1 MGAVGFV
8 NPLRKRKEDSA
19 GKVFSLSLFFADD
32 SEYVMTR
39 FEQLLLDSGKVSTED
54 LRKVQHVQHERSEP
68 LERLLVELGFLSED
82 DLLSLLSQY
91 YSAPIIGA
99 RDFPQEPPAI
109 ANVNPGFFRQAR
121 LCPLAVTD
129 GQLMAAMADPGDLY
143 VIEAVEK
150 ATGLHLS
157 LRLARERDILEA
169 LSAYYG
175 DGSTEGRSA
184 TGDAADVE
192 YLEDDQE
199 DVEHLRDLAS
209 EAPVIRL
216 VNSLIARALEQR
228 ASDIHIE
235 PFEKELRI
243 RYRIDGILHD
253 IDAPPRKL
261 QAALISRV
269 KLMAKLNIAE
279 RRLPQDGRIKLRM
292 LGREIDLRV
301 SSLPTLYGE
310 SVVLRILDRSS
321 ISVTLDSLGFPTDTL
336 EAFDKLINRPYGM
349 ILVTGPTGSGK
360 TTTLY
365 GALDKINS
373 PDKKIIT
380 IEDPVE
386 YQLRGVNQIHVK
398 PQIGLTFASGL
409 RSIVRQDP
417 DVIMVGEIRDYETA
431 EIAVQA
437 ALTGHLVFSTLH
449 TNDAA
454 GAVSRLLEMGVEDY
468 LLASS
473 LLGVMAQRLVRNLCH
488 HCRRPVEMAVPS
500 RSDGGHTNG
509 NGDIPTAVYEAKGC
523 DECAMTGYRGRN
535 GIFELLMVN
544 EGVRQLILKRS
555 SADLVKNYAVS
566 QQSMR
571 TLREDGW
578 RKVRE
583 GSTSVA
589 EVLRVTQD
597 E

>member
-1 MGAVGFV
+1 
-8 NPLRKRKEDSA
+8 
-19 GKVFSLSLFFADD
+19 
-32 SEYVMTR
+32 MTR
-39 FEQLLLDSGKVSTED
+39 FEQLLMDSGKVSADD
-54 LRKVQHVQHERSEP
+54 LRRVQHVQHERSEP

-82 DLLSLLSQY
+82 DLLTLLSHY
-91 YSAPIIGA
+91 YGAPIVGA
-99 RDFPQEPPAI
+99 REFPQEPPAL

-121 LCPLAVTD
+121 LCPLAVHD
-129 GQLMAAMADPGDLY
+129 GQLVAALADPGDLY
-143 VIEAVEK
+143 AIEAIEK
-150 ATGLHLS
+150 ATGLRLS
-157 LRLARERDILEA
+157 LRLAREREVLEA
-169 LSAYYG
+169 LNAYYG
-175 DGSTEGRSA
+175 DGAAEGRTNGGETA
-184 TGDAADVE
+184 EVE
-192 YLEDDQE
+192 YFEDDQE

-235 PFEKELRI
+235 PFEKELRV

-253 IDAPPRKL
+253 IEAPPRKL

-321 ISVTLDSLGFPTDTL
+321 ISVTLDSLGFPGDTL
-336 EAFDKLINRPYGM
+336 GAFDKLINRPYGM

-454 GAVSRLLEMGVEDY
+454 GAISRLLEMGVEDY

-473 LLGVMAQRLVRNLCH
+473 LLGVMGQRLVRNLCL
-488 HCRRPVEMAVPS
+488 HCRRPVEAAILAS
-500 RSDGGHTNG
+500 NG
-509 NGDIPTAVYEAKGC
+509 TRTQKTREIPAAVYEAGGC
-523 DECAMTGYRGRN
+523 EECASTGYRGRN

-544 EGVRQLILKRS
+544 EGLRQLILKRS
-555 SADLVKNYAVS
+555 SADAIKTYAVS
-566 QQSMR
+566 EQDMR

>member
-1 MGAVGFV
+1 MSRLDTMLLAT
-8 NPLRKRKEDSA
+8 
-19 GKVFSLSLFFADD
+19 GKLSADD
-32 SEYVMTR
+32 
-39 FEQLLLDSGKVSTED
+39 
-54 LRKVQHVQHERSEP
+54 LRRVRQVQQERGEP
-68 LERLLVELGFLSED
+68 LERLLLELGFMAED
-82 DLLSLLSQY
+82 DLLPVLADY
-91 YSAPIIGA
+91 YHAPLIGV
-99 RDFPQEPPAI
+99 RDFPQAPPELGSI
-109 ANVNPGFFRQAR
+109 NPAYFRQAR
-121 LCPLAVTD
+121 ICPLRVQD
-129 GQLMAAMADPGDLY
+129 GQLIAAMADPGD
-143 VIEAVEK
+143 VDAVEALEK
-150 ATGLHLS
+150 ATGLRLVR
-157 LRLARERDILEA
+157 RLARERELLDA
-169 LSAYYG
+169 LTAYYA
-175 DGSTEGRSA
+175 EGGETA
-184 TGDAADVE
+184 TGAEAGE
-192 YLEDDQE
+192 GGSIEEDQD

-216 VNSLIARALEQR
+216 VNVMISRAMEQR

-253 IDAPPRKL
+253 IEAPPRRL
-261 QAALISRV
+261 QAALISRI

-292 LGREIDLRV
+292 LGREVDLRV
-301 SSLPTLYGE
+301 STLPTLYGE

-321 ISVTLDSLGFPTDTL
+321 ITLSLESLGFPADTL
-336 EAFDKLINRPYGM
+336 ELFETMITKPYGM

-386 YQLRGVNQIHVK
+386 YQLSGVNQVHVK
-398 PQIGLTFASGL
+398 PKIGLSFASGL

-417 DVIMVGEIRDYETA
+417 DVIMIGEIRDYETA
-431 EIAVQA
+431 EIAIQS

-473 LLGVMAQRLVRNLCH
+473 LLGVMAQRLVRSLCRQC
-488 HCRRPVEMAVPS
+488 CRPGHS
-500 RSDGGHTNG
+500 GGELGGQELGLSG
-509 NGDIPTAVYEAKGC
+509 NGAMPASALVYDAVGCEA
-523 DECAMTGYRGRN
+523 CANTGYRGRL
-535 GIFELLMVN
+535 GIFELMTLD
-544 EGVRQLILKRS
+544 EDLRQLILKRA
-555 SADLVKNYAVS
+555 SADMIKRRAIAT
-566 QQSMR
+566 QHMR
-571 TLREDGW
+571 VLRDDGW
-578 RKVRE
+578 RTVAE
-583 GSTSVA
+583 GLTTVA
-589 EVLRVTQD
+589 EVLRVTQ

>member
-1 MGAVGFV
+1 M
-8 NPLRKRKEDSA
+8 
-19 GKVFSLSLFFADD
+19 
-32 SEYVMTR
+32 MTR
-39 FEQLLLDSGKVSTED
+39 FEEMLLASGKVSTDD
-54 LRKVQHVQHERSEP
+54 LRKVQRVQQERGEP
-68 LERLLVELGFLSED
+68 LERLLVELGFMSED
-82 DLLSLLSQY
+82 DLLVLLAEY
-91 YSAPIIGA
+91 YQAPILNA

-109 ANVNPGFFRQAR
+109 ASINPGFFRQAR
-121 LCPLAVTD
+121 LCPLAIHD
-129 GQLMAAMADPGDLY
+129 GQLEVAMADPGDLY
-143 VIEAVEK
+143 VIESLEK
-150 ATGLHLS
+150 ATGLRLS
-157 LRLARERDILEA
+157 RRLARERDILEV
-169 LSAYYG
+169 LNAYYA
-175 DGSTEGRSA
+175 DGTTEERTAGSEV
-184 TGDAADVE
+184 GDVE

-216 VNSLIARALEQR
+216 VNAWIARALEQR

-235 PFEKELRI
+235 PFEKELRV

-253 IDAPPRKL
+253 IEAPPRKL

-321 ISVTLDSLGFPTDTL
+321 IVVSLDSLGFPADTL
-336 EAFDKLINRPYGM
+336 REFDKLITRPYGM

-360 TTTLY
+360 TTSLY

-386 YQLRGVNQIHVK
+386 YQLRGINQIHVK
-398 PQIGLTFASGL
+398 PQIGLTFANGL

-417 DVIMVGEIRDYETA
+417 DVIMIGEIRDYETA

-473 LLGVMAQRLVRNLCH
+473 LLGIMAQRLVRTLCR
-488 HCRRPVEMAVPS
+488 HCRRPVEVGVKLGENGAA
-500 RSDGGHTNG
+500 TNG
-509 NGDIPTAVYEAKGC
+509 QESIPSAAYEAQ
-523 DECAMTGYRGRN
+523 
-535 GIFELLMVN
+535 
-544 EGVRQLILKRS
+544 GV
-555 SADLVKNYAVS
+555 
-566 QQSMR
+566 
-571 TLREDGW
+571 
-578 RKVRE
+578 
-583 GSTSVA
+583 
-589 EVLRVTQD
+589 
-597 E
+597 

>member
-1 MGAVGFV
+1 
-8 NPLRKRKEDSA
+8 
-19 GKVFSLSLFFADD
+19 
-32 SEYVMTR
+32 MTH
-39 FEQLLLDSGKVSTED
+39 FEELLLGTGKVSSDD
-54 LRKVQHVQHERSEP
+54 LRKVQRVQLDRGEA

-82 DLLSLLSQY
+82 DLLQLLADY
-91 YSAPIIGA
+91 YQAPIANA
-99 RDFPQEPPAI
+99 RDFPKEPPTL
-109 ANVNPGFFRQAR
+109 ANINPGFFRQAR
-121 LCPLAVTD
+121 LCPLALQD
-129 GQLMAAMADPGDLY
+129 GQLLVAMADPGDLS

-150 ATGLHLS
+150 ATGCSLV

-169 LSAYYG
+169 LSTYYA
-175 DGSTEGRSA
+175 DGMAEDRPVGE
-184 TGDAADVE
+184 DVGEIE

-216 VNSLIARALEQR
+216 VNALIARALEQR

-253 IDAPPRKL
+253 VEAPPRKL

-336 EAFDKLINRPYGM
+336 EVFDKLINRPYGM

-386 YQLRGVNQIHVK
+386 YQLSGVNQIHVK
-398 PQIGLTFASGL
+398 PQIGLTFANGL

-473 LLGVMAQRLVRNLCH
+473 LLGIMAQRLVRTLCR
-488 HCRRPVEMAVPS
+488 HCRRPVEVGLHS
-500 RSDGGHTNG
+500 GGNGKATNG
-509 NGDIPTAVYEAKGC
+509 VGGIPTAAYEEQGC
-523 DECAMTGYRGRN
+523 DECAMTGYRGRS
-535 GIFELLMVN
+535 GIFELLSVN
-544 EGVRQLILKRS
+544 EGVKQLILKRS
-555 SADLVKNYAVS
+555 SADMIKNCGVS
-566 QQSMR
+566 QGMR

-583 GSTSVA
+583 GTTTVS

>member
-1 MGAVGFV
+1 
-8 NPLRKRKEDSA
+8 
-19 GKVFSLSLFFADD
+19 
-32 SEYVMTR
+32 MTR
-39 FEQLLLDSGKVSTED
+39 LEELLIGSGKVQAED
-54 LRKVQHVQHERSEP
+54 LRKIQRLQVERGEP
-68 LERLLVELGFLSED
+68 LEKLLVELGFISED
-82 DLLSLLSQY
+82 DLLPILGQY
-91 YSAPIIGA
+91 YRVPLMGR
-99 RDFPQEPPAI
+99 RDFPPEPPELLGLTP
-109 ANVNPGFFRQAR
+109 VFLRQAR
-121 LCPLAVTD
+121 SCPLRVEE
-129 GQLMAAMADPGDLY
+129 GELVVAMADPGDLY
-143 VIEAVEK
+143 VYETLERV
-150 ATGLHLS
+150 TGY
-157 LRLARERDILEA
+157 RVRPVLARERDILEA
-169 LSAYYG
+169 LSHYFT
-175 DGSTEGRSA
+175 DGQAQGKRVAGEESEI
-184 TGDAADVE
+184 E
-192 YLEDDQE
+192 YLEEDEE

-216 VNSLIARALEQR
+216 VNTLIARALESR

-235 PFEKELRI
+235 PFERELRV

-253 IDAPPRKL
+253 VEAPPRQL
-261 QAALISRV
+261 QAALTSRI

-301 SSLPTLYGE
+301 STLPTLYGE

-321 ISVTLDSLGFPTDTL
+321 IVLDLEALGFPSDTL
-336 EAFDKLINRPYGM
+336 AAFSRLIRRPHGM

-365 GALDKINS
+365 GALHKINS

-386 YQLRGVNQIHVK
+386 YQLSGVNQIHVK
-398 PQIGLTFASGL
+398 PQIGLTFANGL

-417 DVIMVGEIRDYETA
+417 DVIMVGEIRDFETA

-473 LLGVMAQRLVRNLCH
+473 LLGVLAQRLVRRLCLR
-488 HCRRPVEMAVPS
+488 CRRPVESNLTYLGA
-500 RSDGGHTNG
+500 GGEG
-509 NGDIPTAVYEAKGC
+509 NGPAAIYEAQGC
-523 DECAMTGYRGRN
+523 EECSMTGYRGRS
-535 GIFELLMVN
+535 GIYELLLVN
-544 EGVRQLILKRS
+544 DEIRKLILQHA
-555 SADLVKNYAVS
+555 SADVIKGQAVS
-566 QQSMR
+566 QGMR

-578 RKVRE
+578 REVRA
-583 GSTSVA
+583 GITTVA
-589 EVLRVTQD
+589 EVLRVTQ
-597 E
+597 EE

>member
-1 MGAVGFV
+1 
-8 NPLRKRKEDSA
+8 
-19 GKVFSLSLFFADD
+19 
-32 SEYVMTR
+32 MTR
-39 FEQLLLDSGKVSTED
+39 FEEMLLASGKVSTDD
-54 LRKVQHVQHERSEP
+54 LRKVQRVQQERGEP
-68 LERLLVELGFLSED
+68 LERLLVELGFVSED
-82 DLLSLLSQY
+82 DLLIFLAEY
-91 YSAPIIGA
+91 YHTPIINT
-99 RDFPQEPPAI
+99 RDFPKEPPAI
-109 ANVNPGFFRQAR
+109 ASINPGFFRQAR
-121 LCPLAVTD
+121 MCPLAMQD
-129 GQLMAAMADPGDLY
+129 GQLSVAMADPGDFY
-143 VIEAVEK
+143 VREAVEK
-150 ATGLHLS
+150 ATGLRLS
-157 LRLARERDILEA
+157 VRLARERDILEA
-169 LSAYYG
+169 LNTYY
-175 DGSTEGRSA
+175 A
-184 TGDAADVE
+184 DAAATQERGPSGEVGEVE
-192 YLEDDQE
+192 YLEEDQE

-216 VNSLIARALEQR
+216 ANMLIARALEQR

-235 PFEKELRI
+235 PFEKELRV

-253 IDAPPRKL
+253 VDAPPRKL

-301 SSLPTLYGE
+301 STLPTLYGE

-321 ISVTLDSLGFPTDTL
+321 IVVSLDSLGFPADTL
-336 EAFDKLINRPYGM
+336 QAFDKLINRPYGM

-360 TTTLY
+360 TTSLY

-373 PDKKIIT
+373 PEKKIIT

-386 YQLRGVNQIHVK
+386 YQLHGVNQIHVK
-398 PQIGLTFASGL
+398 PQIGLTFANGL

-473 LLGVMAQRLVRNLCH
+473 VLGIMAQRLVRTLCQ
-488 HCRRPVEMAVPS
+488 HCRRPVEA
-500 RSDGGHTNG
+500 GGQLADNG
-509 NGDIPTAVYEAKGC
+509 ASTKGLGEIPTAVYEARGC
-523 DECAMTGYRGRN
+523 EECAMTGYRGRS
-535 GIFELLMVN
+535 GIFELLVMN
-544 EGVRQLILKRS
+544 EGVRQLVLKRS
-555 SADLVKNYAVS
+555 SADVIKNYAVS
-566 QQSMR
+566 QGMR

-583 GSTSVA
+583 GTTTVA

>member
-1 MGAVGFV
+1 V
-8 NPLRKRKEDSA
+8 NA
-19 GKVFSLSLFFADD
+19 
-32 SEYVMTR
+32 
-39 FEQLLLDSGKVSTED
+39 
-54 LRKVQHVQHERSEP
+54 
-68 LERLLVELGFLSED
+68 
-82 DLLSLLSQY
+82 
-91 YSAPIIGA
+91 
-99 RDFPQEPPAI
+99 
-109 ANVNPGFFRQAR
+109 
-121 LCPLAVTD
+121 
-129 GQLMAAMADPGDLY
+129 
-143 VIEAVEK
+143 
-150 ATGLHLS
+150 
-157 LRLARERDILEA
+157 
-169 LSAYYG
+169 
-175 DGSTEGRSA
+175 
-184 TGDAADVE
+184 
-192 YLEDDQE
+192 
-199 DVEHLRDLAS
+199 
-209 EAPVIRL
+209 
-216 VNSLIARALEQR
+216 LIARALERR

-235 PFEKELRI
+235 PFEKELHI

-253 IDAPPRKL
+253 VEAPPRKL

-301 SSLPTLYGE
+301 STLPTLYGE

-321 ISVTLDSLGFPTDTL
+321 IVVNLESLGFPTDTMD
-336 EAFDKLINRPYGM
+336 AFYQQINRPYGM

-386 YQLRGVNQIHVK
+386 YQLMGVNQIHVK
-398 PQIGLTFASGL
+398 PQIGLTFANGL

-473 LLGVMAQRLVRNLCH
+473 LLAVMAQRLVRTLCQ
-488 HCRRPVEMAVPS
+488 HCRRPVE
-500 RSDGGHTNG
+500 GGVKLTGNGTATNG
-509 NGDIPTAVYEAKGC
+509 AEMIPTAVYEAAGC
-523 DECAMTGYRGRN
+523 EECAMTGYYGRN
-535 GIFELLMVN
+535 GIFELLLMN

-555 SADLVKNYAVS
+555 SADIIKNFAVS
-566 QQSMR
+566 QGMR

-583 GSTSVA
+583 GTTTVS